1 MTLLGKILVIVNL
14 AFSLVTGALIVT
26 VFATRTNWETAYK
39 ETRKSYEV
47 AAANAKAYRDE
58 VEEVKKQVRAAKETL
73 ETEREQT
80 KKEIANREELVSA
93 AHQSVAAEKSQ
104 RLKQGTL
111 NTSSTEE
118 IRRRRLEVDN
128 LQRQLTEMQARVAE
142 ALKQQKASKDAEVF
156 ARINLTSEQERTRQL
171 LAVNEQ
177 QAKELEQLRAS
188 RGSSMSASVQQAMKP
203 PPDDVRGVVLE
214 SDPKTGLVTI
224 SIGSDSGINVGHT
237 LEVFRFE
244 PRPEYVGM
252 IRIVDADFHRAV
264 GRAVQ
269 PLVAG
274 HGPIHKGDRV
284 ASKIR

>member
-39 ETRKSYEV
+39 ETRKSYDV

-58 VEEVKKQVRAAKETL
+58 VEEVKKQVKAAKETL
-73 ETEREQT
+73 ETEREQA
-80 KKEIANREELVSA
+80 KKEIANRDELVNASR
-93 AHQSVAAEKSQ
+93 QSVDAEKSQ

-128 LQRQLTEMQARVAE
+128 LQRQLTEMQAKVAD
-142 ALKQQKASKDAEVF
+142 ALKQQKASKDAEVT
-156 ARINLTSEQERTRQL
+156 ARINYTSEHLRIGHL

-177 QAKELEQLRAS
+177 LTKDLEQQRA
-188 RGSSMSASVQQAMKP
+188 RTGGSMSASVQQAMKP

-224 SIGSDSGINVGHT
+224 SIGSDSGINIGHT
-237 LEVFRFE
+237 LEVYRFE

-274 HGPIHKGDRV
+274 HGPIQKGDRV

>member
-26 VFATRTNWETAYK
+26 VFATRTNWETGWK
-39 ETRKSYEV
+39 EMHKSYDV

-58 VEEVKKQVRAAKETL
+58 TEELKKQVKTAKETL
-73 ETEREQT
+73 ETEREQA
-80 KKEIANREELVSA
+80 KKDLA
-93 AHQSVAAEKSQ
+93 ARDEQVNAARQALAAADSQ
-104 RLKQGTL
+104 KLKQGTL

-128 LQRQLTEMQARVAE
+128 LQRQLTDMQGKVAD
-142 ALKQQKASKDAEVF
+142 ALKQQRTSKEAEIA
-156 ARINLTSEQERTRQL
+156 ARINFTSEHERTRQL
-171 LAVNEQ
+171 LTVNEQ
-177 QAKELEQLRAS
+177 LTKDLERERA
-188 RGSSMSASVQQAMKP
+188 RTGGSMSASVQQAMKP

-237 LEVFRFE
+237 LEVYRFE
-244 PRPEYVGM
+244 PRAEYVGM

-274 HGPIHKGDRV
+274 HGPIQKGDRV